1 MRNKGFWPDF
11 SISCRKETITFL
23 LSLYLGT
30 VVNLSFYS
38 KLVTIFGVMES
49 VNPLFIISIPFFMVF
64 TLNFVLSLLNWRFI
78 IKPVFILL
86 VVSSSIVSYAMV
98 KYGVVFDRDM
108 IQNIFETNTAEAH
121 AYINVTSVLSL
132 LVFVVPPVLLIA
144 KTKIIYTGFLREQVR
159 RIVGIAISLAVVAII
174 ALFFYKDYASVGRN
188 NSFLRS
194 QIIPTYYI
202 NGVYKY
208 IKLAYFTKPV
218 EYVELG
224 KDAARDFK
232 PTETKPVIT
241 VLVLGETA
249 RSANQSLN
257 GYPRNTNIYTGMHG
271 IISFKDVSSCGTATA
286 LSVPC
291 MFSNM
296 GRRAYDE
303 RIAKNQDNVLDV
315 IQRAGV
321 DVTWIENDGGCKGVC
336 DKVPTITIK
345 PDVDNQYCNGKTCYD
360 EVFLP
365 EIDKLLNQPN
375 GNDKLIVMH
384 IIGSHGPTYYLRYP
398 KDKRPFLPDCQRS
411 DIENCTSEQLIN
423 TYDNTIAY
431 TDYVISQVIERL
443 NSKVLAEEYNTNLV
457 YVSDHG
463 ESLGESGL
471 YLHGTPYSVAPDYQT
486 KVPLMMWMSPGYIN
500 ERNINVGCMK
510 NQAATASYSHD
521 NLFSTLLSVVGVK
534 TTAANPALDMLSV
547 CQK

>member
-1 MRNKGFWPDF
+1 MRNKGF
-11 SISCRKETITFL
+11 SMSCRKETITFL

-30 VVNLSFYS
+30 VVNLSLYS
-38 KLVTIFGVMES
+38 KLAAIFFTMEN
-49 VNPLFIISIPFFMVF
+49 VNPLFIISIPFLLTF
-64 TLNFVLSLLNWRFI
+64 TLNFAISFINWKFI
-78 IKPVFILL
+78 LKPIFILL
-86 VVSSSIVSYAMV
+86 IITSSIVSYTMV

-108 IQNIFETNTAEAH
+108 FQNIFETNIAEAH
-121 AYINVTSVLSL
+121 AYVNITSSLSL
-132 LVFVVPPVLLIA
+132 LVLIIPPTLLIA
-144 KTKIIYTGFLREQVR
+144 KTKIIYSDFFIEQVR
-159 RIVGIAISLAVVAII
+159 RIVSIIISLAVVAVI

-188 NSFLRS
+188 NTFLRS

-208 IKLAYFTKPV
+208 IKLAYFTKPI

-224 KDAARDFK
+224 MDAVRYFK

-257 GYPRNTNIYTGMHG
+257 GYNKNTNQYTEAHQ
-271 IISFKDVSSCGTATA
+271 IISFKDVSSCGTSTA

-296 GRRAYDE
+296 GRQSYDE
-303 RIAKNQDNVLDV
+303 RIAKNQDNVLDI

-336 DKVPTITIK
+336 DRVPTIIIN
-345 PDVDNQYCNGKTCYD
+345 PNEDNKYCNGKTCYD

-365 EIDKLLNQPN
+365 KLDKLLNQQN
-375 GNDKLIVMH
+375 GNDKLIIMH

-443 NSKVLAEEYNTNLV
+443 SSQALIEKYNTNLL
-457 YVSDHG
+457 YISDHG

-471 YLHGTPYSVAPDYQT
+471 YLHGTPYSIAPDYQT
-486 KVPLMMWMSPGYIN
+486 KVPLMVWMSPGYIN
-500 ERNINVGCMK
+500 ERSINIMCLK
-510 NQAATASYSHD
+510 KQAASSSYSHD
-521 NLFSTLLSVVGVK
+521 NFFSTLLSIVGVK
-534 TTAANPALDMLSV
+534 TTVSNPNQDMLV
-547 CQK
+547 DCQT

>member
-1 MRNKGFWPDF
+1 MNINGFIKRL
-11 SISCRKETITFL
+11 SISCRKETITL
-23 LSLYLGT
+23 ILSLYLGT

-38 KLVTIFGVMES
+38 KLVTIFSSMEN
-49 VNPLFIISIPFFMVF
+49 VNSAFIVSIPFFIVF
-64 TLNFVLSLLNWRFI
+64 TLNFALSLLNWRFI
-78 IKPVFILL
+78 LKPIFIIL
-86 VVSSSIVSYAMV
+86 VTTSSIVSYAMV
-98 KYGVVFDRDM
+98 KYSVVFDKDM
-108 IQNIFETNTAEAH
+108 MQNIFETNVAEAY
-121 AYINVTSVLSL
+121 AYISITSILSL
-132 LVFVVPPVLLIA
+132 LVFISPPVLLIA
-144 KTKIIYTGFLREQVR
+144 KTKIIYKGFINEQVR
-159 RIVGIAISLAVVAII
+159 RIVSIVVSLAIIAAI

-188 NSFLRS
+188 NTFLRS

-202 NGVYKY
+202 NSVYKH
-208 IKLAYFTKPV
+208 IKSAYFTKPIK
-218 EYVELG
+218 YVELG
-224 KDAARDFK
+224 KDAIRTIN

-257 GYPRNTNIYTGMHG
+257 GYARTTNAYTEMYG

-296 GRRAYDE
+296 GRLTYDE
-303 RIAKNQDNVLDV
+303 RIAKNQDNVLDI

-336 DKVPTITIK
+336 DKVPTITIR
-345 PDVDNQYCNGKTCYD
+345 PNMDNTYCNGKTCYD

-365 EIDKLLNQPN
+365 EIDKLLNLLN
-375 GNDKLIVMH
+375 GNDKLIVIH
-384 IIGSHGPTYYLRYP
+384 VIGSHGPTYYQRYP
-398 KDKRPFLPDCQRS
+398 KDKRLFFPDCQRS

-431 TDYVISQVIERL
+431 TDYVIAQIIERL
-443 NSKVLAEEYNTNLV
+443 NSRILSEKYNTNLI

-463 ESLGESGL
+463 ESLGESGI
-471 YLHGTPYSVAPDYQT
+471 YLHGTPYSIAPDYQT
-486 KVPLMMWMSPGYIN
+486 KIPLMMWMSPSYIN
-500 ERNINVGCMK
+500 EKNIDVACLK
-510 NQAATASYSHD
+510 EQAANSSYSHD
-521 NLFSTLLSVVGVK
+521 NLFSTLLSLVSVR
-534 TTAANPALDMLSV
+534 TTAANQNLNILSA